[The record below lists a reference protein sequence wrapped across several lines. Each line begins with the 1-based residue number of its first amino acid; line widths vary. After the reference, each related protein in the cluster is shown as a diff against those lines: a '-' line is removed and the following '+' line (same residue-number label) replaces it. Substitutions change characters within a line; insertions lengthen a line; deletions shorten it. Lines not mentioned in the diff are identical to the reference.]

1 MAKIQRGANSSTL
14 SSNLLYK
21 SKYKMPSKSKSK
33 LKSKSKSKSKS
44 TKKRPSYKEEYVKLL
59 ERTNKLFTKEIKSI
73 RKAITI
79 PDKEYTT
86 TQTPTFPVSGKG
98 NRNNKTTATI
108 NDILEQLIIIESQI
122 TQRDV
127 ILNDLM
133 GQSGKINKDVIL
145 DDSMENK
152 VK

>member
-1 MAKIQRGANSSTL
+1 MAKIKGGAKNSSTL
-14 SSNLLYK
+14 SSNLLSK
-21 SKYKMPSKSKSK
+21 SKYKMP
-33 LKSKSKSKSKS
+33 SKSKSKSKS

-79 PDKEYTT
+79 PLSPQIKDKEYIT
-86 TQTPTFPVSGKG
+86 TQTPTFPISGKG

-133 GQSGKINKDVIL
+133 GQSGKISTDVIL
-145 DDSMENK
+145 NDSMENK
-152 VK
+152 AK

>member
-1 MAKIQRGANSSTL
+1 MAKIQRGAKNSSTL
-14 SSNLLYK
+14 SSNLSSKSLSK
-21 SKYKMPSKSKSK
+21 SKYKLPSKPKSK
-33 LKSKSKSKSKS
+33 

-86 TQTPTFPVSGKG
+86 TQKPTFPVSGKG

-133 GQSGKINKDVIL
+133 GQSGKISTDVIL
-145 DDSMENK
+145 NDSMENK

>member
-1 MAKIQRGANSSTL
+1 MAKIQRGAKNSSTL
-14 SSNLLYK
+14 SSNLSSKSLSK
-21 SKYKMPSKSKSK
+21 SKYKLPSKPKSK
-33 LKSKSKSKSKS
+33 TKS

-86 TQTPTFPVSGKG
+86 TQKPTFPVSGKG

-133 GQSGKINKDVIL
+133 GQSGKISTDVIL
-145 DDSMENK
+145 NDSMENQAK
-152 VK
+152 